1 MPNLNQPGSYT
12 LKTFKLWSYDLA
24 YSVDLTM
31 SMHRFEITE
40 SMSNGTLRGSALIV
54 DSNGILDSFANVGIN
69 GQELLEIVYEDY
81 YAVERQELY
90 AVYAVDNINYGD
102 EKKSGFLAYTIHFTT
117 PHKFYSEDYRVQRAY
132 TGDKIS
138 NYVKDLYAEY
148 MRDKI
153 PAHIT
158 KKFPFVN
165 KLISVE
171 DTSNARDIVV
181 PKMNPEGSMHLF
193 SRNAWT
199 DTNPLGEGESSQ
211 TFRFFEARDKFFF
224 ATIEYMRSLT
234 QSQLVMGTGNR
245 LEPERGILKFYRN
258 YSASISP
265 EAGAAAMRYII
276 SADFGTRVNTIDYI
290 VNGAYKRRT
299 YEFDLATMNVNDYVY
314 DYTTQYNN
322 SGESKYL
329 APRHDQSF
337 ISENMKKEKESFV
350 FNAVDNAGND
360 MRYQELTTVKPMYFM
375 NQNNN
380 AINAVI
386 YGRNDLFAG
395 STVDITFMKHVNAIT
410 SAPTIDEERSGL
422 YFVESAQ
429 SIFDGNI
436 YTQALTLTRGGVS
449 K

>member
-12 LKTFKLWSYDLA
+12 LKTFKLWSQDLT
-24 YSVDLTM
+24 YSVDLM
-31 SMHRFEITE
+31 MLMHRFEITE
-40 SMSNGTLRGSALIV
+40 SMSNGSLRGSALIV
-54 DSNGILDSFANVGIN
+54 DSNGILDSFADNTGIN

-81 YAVERQELY
+81 YSLERKELY
-90 AVYAVDNINYGD
+90 CVYAVDNINYGD
-102 EKKSGFLAYTIHFTT
+102 EKKSGFLAYTIYFTS

-132 TGDKIS
+132 TGSTIS
-138 NYVKDLYAEY
+138 TYVKDLYGEY

-153 PAHIT
+153 PENIV

-165 KLISVE
+165 KLLSVE
-171 DTSNARDIVV
+171 DTSNGRHIVV

-234 QSQLVMGTGNR
+234 QSQLAMGTGNK

-258 YSASISP
+258 YAASITP
-265 EAGAAAMRYII
+265 EAGAAAMNYILNVG
-276 SADFGTRVNTIDYI
+276 FGTRVNTIDYI

-299 YEFDLATMNVNDYVY
+299 YEFDLATMNVNDYLY
-314 DYTTQYNN
+314 DYTTQNN
-322 SGESKYL
+322 DDTL
-329 APRHDQSF
+329 APVHSETF
-337 ISENMKKEKESFV
+337 IADHMKKEKEIFV
-350 FNAVDNAGND
+350 FNAVDNSGSD
-360 MRYQELTTVKPMYFM
+360 IHYRELYTTKPMYFM

-380 AINAVI
+380 MVKATI

-395 STVDITFMKHVNAIT
+395 STVDITFLKPVNAYT
-410 SAPTIDEERSGL
+410 SSPTIDEERSGL

-429 SIFDGNI
+429 SIFDGNV
-436 YTQALTLTRGGVS
+436 YTQALTLTRGGVT

>member
-12 LKTFKLWSYDLA
+12 LKTFKLWSQDLT
-24 YSVDLTM
+24 YSVDLM
-31 SMHRFEITE
+31 MLMHRFEITE
-40 SMSNGTLRGSALIV
+40 SMSNGSLRGSALIV
-54 DSNGILDSFANVGIN
+54 DSNGILDSFADNTGIN

-81 YAVERQELY
+81 YSLERQELY
-90 AVYAVDNINYGD
+90 CVYAVDNINYGD
-102 EKKSGFLAYTIHFTT
+102 EKKSGFLAYTIYFTS

-132 TGDKIS
+132 TGSTIS
-138 NYVKDLYAEY
+138 TYVKDLYGEY

-153 PAHIT
+153 PENIV

-165 KLISVE
+165 KLLSVE
-171 DTSNARDIVV
+171 DTANGRHIVV

-234 QSQLVMGTGNR
+234 QSQLAMGTGNK

-258 YSASISP
+258 YAASITP
-265 EAGAAAMRYII
+265 EAGAAAMNYILNVG
-276 SADFGTRVNTIDYI
+276 FGTRVNTIDYI

-299 YEFDLATMNVNDYVY
+299 YEFDLATMNVNDYLY
-314 DYTTQYNN
+314 DYTTQNHD
-322 SGESKYL
+322 ETL
-329 APRHDQSF
+329 APVHSETF
-337 ISENMKKEKESFV
+337 IADHMKKEKEIFV
-350 FNAVDNAGND
+350 FNAVDNSGSD
-360 MRYQELTTVKPMYFM
+360 IHYRELYTTKPMYFM

-380 AINAVI
+380 MIKATI

-395 STVDITFMKHVNAIT
+395 STVDITFLKPVNAYT

-429 SIFDGNI
+429 SIFDGNV
-436 YTQALTLTRGGVS
+436 YTQALTLTRGGVT

>member
-1 MPNLNQPGSYT
+1 MANLNQAGSYT
-12 LKTFKLWSYDLA
+12 LKTFKLWSYDLT
-24 YSVDLTM
+24 YSIDLMM

-40 SMSNGTLRGSALIV
+40 SMSNGALRGSALIV
-54 DSNGILDSFANVGIN
+54 DSNGILDSFADNRGIN

-81 YAVERQELY
+81 YSVSRQELY
-90 AVYAVDNINYGD
+90 SVYAVDNVNYGD
-102 EKKSGFLAYTIHFTT
+102 EKKSGFLAYTIHFTS
-117 PHKFYSEDYRVQRAY
+117 PHKFYSEDNRVQRAY
-132 TGDKIS
+132 TGENIS
-138 NYVKDLYAEY
+138 TYVTDLYGEY

-153 PAHIT
+153 PEHIS

-165 KLISVE
+165 KLLSVE
-171 DTSNARDIVV
+171 NTGNGRSIVV
-181 PKMNPEGSMHLF
+181 PKMNPEGAMHLF

-234 QSQLVMGTGNR
+234 RSQLVMGTGSK

-258 YSASISP
+258 YSASVNP
-265 EAGAAAMRYII
+265 EAGAAAMQYII
-276 SADFGTRVNTIDYI
+276 NVDFGTRVNTIDYI

-299 YEFDLATMNVNDYVY
+299 YEFDLATMNVNDYLY
-314 DYTTQYNN
+314 DYTAQNN
-322 SGESKYL
+322 DKTLEPK
-329 APRHDQSF
+329 HDQAF
-337 ISENMKKEKESFV
+337 IDEHMKKEKEIFV
-350 FNAVDNAGND
+350 FNAVDNSGND
-360 MRYQELTTVKPMYFM
+360 MRHQELYTVKPIYFI

-380 AINAVI
+380 TINVVI

-395 STVDITFMKHVNAIT
+395 STVDITFMKHVNALA
-410 SAPTIDEERSGL
+410 SAPTIDEERSGE

-436 YTQALTLTRGGVS
+436 YTQALTLTRGGVT

>member
-12 LKTFKLWSYDLA
+12 LKTFKLWSQDLT
-24 YSVDLTM
+24 YSVDLM
-31 SMHRFEITE
+31 MLMHRFEITE
-40 SMSNGTLRGSALIV
+40 SMSNGSLRGSALIV
-54 DSNGILDSFANVGIN
+54 DSNGILDSFADNTGIN

-81 YAVERQELY
+81 YSLERQELY
-90 AVYAVDNINYGD
+90 CVYAVDNINYGD
-102 EKKSGFLAYTIHFTT
+102 EKKSGFLAYTIYFTS

-132 TGDKIS
+132 TGSTIS
-138 NYVKDLYAEY
+138 TYVKDLYGEY

-153 PAHIT
+153 PENIV

-165 KLISVE
+165 KLLSVE
-171 DTSNARDIVV
+171 DTSNGRHIVV

-234 QSQLVMGTGNR
+234 QSQLAMGTGNK

-258 YSASISP
+258 YAASITP
-265 EAGAAAMRYII
+265 EAGAAAMNYILNV
-276 SADFGTRVNTIDYI
+276 SFGTRVNTIDYI

-299 YEFDLATMNVNDYVY
+299 YEFDLATMNVNDYLY
-314 DYTTQYNN
+314 DYTTQNN
-322 SGESKYL
+322 DDTL
-329 APRHDQSF
+329 APVHSETF
-337 ISENMKKEKESFV
+337 IADHMKKEKEIFV
-350 FNAVDNAGND
+350 FNAVDNSGSD
-360 MRYQELTTVKPMYFM
+360 IHYRELYTTKPMYFM

-380 AINAVI
+380 MVKATI

-395 STVDITFMKHVNAIT
+395 STVDITFLKPVNAYT
-410 SAPTIDEERSGL
+410 SSPTIDEERSGL

-429 SIFDGNI
+429 SIFDGNV
-436 YTQALTLTRGGVS
+436 YTQALTLTRGGVT

>member
-12 LKTFKLWSYDLA
+12 LKTFKLWSQDLT
-24 YSVDLTM
+24 YSVDMMM

-40 SMSNGTLRGSALIV
+40 SMSNGSLRGSALIV
-54 DSNGILDSFANVGIN
+54 DSNGILDSFADGAGIS

-81 YAVERQELY
+81 YSLERTELY
-90 AVYAVDNINYGD
+90 CVYAVDSINYGD
-102 EKKSGFLAYTIHFTT
+102 EKKSGFLAYTIYFTS

-132 TGDKIS
+132 TGSTIS
-138 NYVKDLYAEY
+138 TYVKDLYGEY

-153 PAHIT
+153 PENIV
-158 KKFPFVN
+158 KKFPFVD
-165 KLISVE
+165 KLLSVE
-171 DTSNARDIVV
+171 DTSNGRHIVV

-224 ATIEYMRSLT
+224 ATIEHMRSLT
-234 QSQLVMGTGNR
+234 KSPLATGTGNK

-258 YSASISP
+258 YAASVTP
-265 EAGAAAMRYII
+265 EAGAAAMNYILNVN
-276 SADFGTRVNTIDYI
+276 FGTRVNTIDYI

-299 YEFDLATMNVNDYVY
+299 YEFDIATMNVNDYLY
-314 DYTTQYNN
+314 DYTTQNN
-322 SGESKYL
+322 DETL
-329 APRHDQSF
+329 APVHSETF
-337 ISENMKKEKESFV
+337 IADHMKKEKEIFV
-350 FNAVDNAGND
+350 FNAVDNSGSD
-360 MRYQELTTVKPMYFM
+360 IHYRELYTTKPMYFM

-380 AINAVI
+380 MINATI

-395 STVDITFMKHVNAIT
+395 STVDITFLKPVNAYKN
-410 SAPTIDEERSGL
+410 SPTIDEERSGL
-422 YFVESAQ
+422 YFVEAAQ
-429 SIFDGNI
+429 SIFDGNV
-436 YTQALTLTRGGVS
+436 YTQALTLTRGGVT

>member
-1 MPNLNQPGSYT
+1 MANLNQAGSYT
-12 LKTFKLWSYDLA
+12 LKTFKLWSYDLT
-24 YSVDLTM
+24 YSVDLMM

-40 SMSNGTLRGSALIV
+40 SMSNGALRGSALIV
-54 DSNGILDSFANVGIN
+54 DSNGILDSFADNRGIN

-81 YAVERQELY
+81 YSVSRQELY
-90 AVYAVDNINYGD
+90 SVYAVDNVNYGD
-102 EKKSGFLAYTIHFTT
+102 EKKSGFLAYTIHFTS
-117 PHKFYSEDYRVQRAY
+117 PHKFYSEDNRVQRAY
-132 TGDKIS
+132 TGENIS
-138 NYVKDLYAEY
+138 TYVTDLYGEY

-153 PAHIT
+153 PEHIS

-165 KLISVE
+165 KLLSVE
-171 DTSNARDIVV
+171 NTGNGRSIVV
-181 PKMNPEGSMHLF
+181 PKMNPEGAMHLF

-234 QSQLVMGTGNR
+234 RSQLVMGTGSK

-258 YSASISP
+258 YSASVNP
-265 EAGAAAMRYII
+265 EAGAAAMQYII
-276 SADFGTRVNTIDYI
+276 NVDFGTRVNTIDYI

-299 YEFDLATMNVNDYVY
+299 YEFDLATMNVNDYLY
-314 DYTTQYNN
+314 DYTAQNN
-322 SGESKYL
+322 DKTLEPK
-329 APRHDQSF
+329 HDQAF
-337 ISENMKKEKESFV
+337 IDEHMKKEKEIFV
-350 FNAVDNAGND
+350 FNAVDNSGND
-360 MRYQELTTVKPMYFM
+360 MRHQELYTVKPIYFI

-380 AINAVI
+380 TINVVI

-395 STVDITFMKHVNAIT
+395 STVDITFMKHVNALA
-410 SAPTIDEERSGL
+410 SAPTIDEERSGE

-436 YTQALTLTRGGVS
+436 YTQALTLTRGGVT

>member
-12 LKTFKLWSYDLA
+12 LKTFKLWSQDLT
-24 YSVDLTM
+24 YSVDLM
-31 SMHRFEITE
+31 MLMHRFEITE
-40 SMSNGTLRGSALIV
+40 SMSNGSLRGSALIV
-54 DSNGILDSFANVGIN
+54 DSNGILDSFANNTGIN

-81 YAVERQELY
+81 YSLERQELY
-90 AVYAVDNINYGD
+90 CVYAIDNINYGD
-102 EKKSGFLAYTIHFTT
+102 ENKSGFLAYTIYFTS

-132 TGDKIS
+132 TGSTIS
-138 NYVKDLYAEY
+138 TYVKDLYGEY

-153 PAHIT
+153 PENIV

-165 KLISVE
+165 KLLSVE
-171 DTSNARDIVV
+171 DTSNGRHIVV

-234 QSQLVMGTGNR
+234 QSQLAMGTGNK

-258 YSASISP
+258 YAASITP
-265 EAGAAAMRYII
+265 EAGAAAMNYILNV
-276 SADFGTRVNTIDYI
+276 SFGTRVNTIDYI

-299 YEFDLATMNVNDYVY
+299 YEFDIATMNVNDYLY
-314 DYTTQYNN
+314 DYTTQNN
-322 SGESKYL
+322 DKTL
-329 APRHDQSF
+329 APVHSETF
-337 ISENMKKEKESFV
+337 IADHMKKEKEIFV
-350 FNAVDNAGND
+350 FNAVDNSGSD
-360 MRYQELTTVKPMYFM
+360 IHYRELYTTKPMYFM
-375 NQNNN
+375 NQNINS
-380 AINAVI
+380 INATI

-395 STVDITFMKHVNAIT
+395 STVNITFMKHVNAYT

-422 YFVESAQ
+422 YFVETAQ
-429 SIFDGNI
+429 SIFDGNV
-436 YTQALTLTRGGVS
+436 YTQALTLTRGGVT